1 MRITLPHSE
10 KFSTVFET
18 VTGQKLLH
26 PILGITTDS
35 RDVKEGDLYIALKG
49 ERVDGHSFLAS
60 VAKNGSSC
68 ALVSEPE
75 INLDFQQV
83 QVKDPQK
90 TIGQIANAWRKQF
103 NIPVIGITG
112 SNGKTST
119 KDLLVH
125 VLQSSYD
132 VHATQGN
139 FNTTIGLPLTLLQL
153 NDEHT
158 VSILEM
164 GASIPGEIEVLC
176 EIAEPTHGI
185 ITNIAPAHLEGFG
198 SIETIAHEKEALF
211 RSLGKGVSFV
221 NQADNRI
228 VGMDIE
234 GESITFGLTPD
245 CDFPADIHQEED
257 GSLTLILDAH
267 DIPTESQNLSFIKN
281 IIAVSAIAVTL
292 GVEWKNVINQI
303 QSFSPPTGRCQV
315 KQYNDV
321 TVIDDTYNA
330 NLISSLAALDYLK
343 AFSGNGRR
351 IFVFGDM
358 FELGPTS
365 TDQHRQIGEKCTE
378 LGLDGVFTLGENTIH
393 TDSAINNGIQHEHFE
408 NKNELIDSLK
418 KLIHSGDKILFK
430 GSRGMAMEKVIQGV
444 FPA

>member
-68 ALVSEPE
+68 ALISEPE

-198 SIETIAHEKEALF
+198 SIETIAREKEALF

>member
-35 RDVKEGDLYIALKG
+35 RDVKESDLYIALKG

-83 QVKDPQK
+83 QVKDPQEA
-90 TIGQIANAWRKQF
+90 IGQIANAWRKQF

-125 VLQSSYD
+125 VLKSSYD

-164 GASIPGEIEVLC
+164 GASKPGEIQVLC

-198 SIETIAHEKEALF
+198 SIETIAREKEALF
-211 RSLGKGVSFV
+211 RSLGKGISFV

-292 GVEWKNVINQI
+292 GVEWENVINQI

>member
-198 SIETIAHEKEALF
+198 SIETIAREKEALF

-245 CDFPADIHQEED
+245 CDFPADIHQEQD

>member
-68 ALVSEPE
+68 ALISEPE

-90 TIGQIANAWRKQF
+90 TIGQIANAWRRQF

-198 SIETIAHEKEALF
+198 SIETITHEKEALF

-245 CDFPADIHQEED
+245 CDFPADIHQEQD

>member
-68 ALVSEPE
+68 ALISEPE

-83 QVKDPQK
+83 QVKDPQE

-198 SIETIAHEKEALF
+198 SIETIAREKEALF
-211 RSLGKGVSFV
+211 RSLGKGISFV

-365 TDQHRQIGEKCTE
+365 KDQHRQIGEKCTE

>member
-68 ALVSEPE
+68 ALISEPE

-90 TIGQIANAWRKQF
+90 TIGQIANAWRRQF

-198 SIETIAHEKEALF
+198 SIETIAREKEALF
-211 RSLGKGVSFV
+211 RSLGKGISFV

>member
-198 SIETIAHEKEALF
+198 SIETIAREKEALF

>member
-198 SIETIAHEKEALF
+198 SIETITHEKEALF

-245 CDFPADIHQEED
+245 CDFPADIHQEQD

>member
-125 VLQSSYD
+125 VLKSSYD

-198 SIETIAHEKEALF
+198 SIETITHEKEALF

>member
-68 ALVSEPE
+68 ALISEPE

-83 QVKDPQK
+83 QVKDPQE
-90 TIGQIANAWRKQF
+90 TIGQIANAWRRQF

-198 SIETIAHEKEALF
+198 SIETIAREKEALF
-211 RSLGKGVSFV
+211 RSLGKGISFV

-365 TDQHRQIGEKCTE
+365 TDQHRQIGEKMHRIRIGWCFY
-378 LGLDGVFTLGENTIH
+378 LGREYNSYRFCN
-393 TDSAINNGIQHEHFE
+393 Q
-408 NKNELIDSLK
+408 
-418 KLIHSGDKILFK
+418 
-430 GSRGMAMEKVIQGV
+430 
-444 FPA
+444 

>member
-10 KFSTVFET
+10 NFSTVFET

-83 QVKDPQK
+83 QVKDPQE
-90 TIGQIANAWRKQF
+90 TIGQIANAWRRQF

-139 FNTTIGLPLTLLQL
+139 FNTTIGLPLTLPQL

-198 SIETIAHEKEALF
+198 SIETITHEKEALF

-228 VGMDIE
+228 VEMDIE

>member
-83 QVKDPQK
+83 QVKDPQEA
-90 TIGQIANAWRKQF
+90 IGQIANAWRKQF

-125 VLQSSYD
+125 VLKSSYD

-164 GASIPGEIEVLC
+164 GASIPGEIQVLC

-198 SIETIAHEKEALF
+198 SIETIAREKEALF
-211 RSLGKGVSFV
+211 RSLGKGISFV

-292 GVEWKNVINQI
+292 GVEWENVINQI

>member
-198 SIETIAHEKEALF
+198 SIETIAREKEALF
-211 RSLGKGVSFV
+211 RSLGKGISFV

>member
-68 ALVSEPE
+68 ALISEPE

-83 QVKDPQK
+83 QVKDPQE
-90 TIGQIANAWRKQF
+90 TIGQIANAWRRQF

>member
-228 VGMDIE
+228 FGMDIE

>member
-68 ALVSEPE
+68 ALISEPE

-90 TIGQIANAWRKQF
+90 TIGQIANAWRRQF

>member
-68 ALVSEPE
+68 ALISEPE

-83 QVKDPQK
+83 QVKDPQE
-90 TIGQIANAWRKQF
+90 TIGQIANAWRRQF

-198 SIETIAHEKEALF
+198 SIETIAREKEALF
-211 RSLGKGVSFV
+211 RSLGKGISFV

>member
-35 RDVKEGDLYIALKG
+35 RDVKESDLYIALKG

-83 QVKDPQK
+83 QVKDPQEA
-90 TIGQIANAWRKQF
+90 IGQIANAWRKQF

-125 VLQSSYD
+125 VLKSSYD

-164 GASIPGEIEVLC
+164 GASIPGEIQVLC

-198 SIETIAHEKEALF
+198 SIETIAREKEALF
-211 RSLGKGVSFV
+211 RSLGKGISFV

-292 GVEWKNVINQI
+292 GVEWENVINQI

>member
-83 QVKDPQK
+83 QVKDPQE
-90 TIGQIANAWRKQF
+90 TIGQIANAWRRQF

-198 SIETIAHEKEALF
+198 SIETIAREKEALF
-211 RSLGKGVSFV
+211 RSLGKGISFV

-245 CDFPADIHQEED
+245 CDFPADIHQEQD

>member
-1 MRITLPHSE
+1 
-10 KFSTVFET
+10 
-18 VTGQKLLH
+18 
-26 PILGITTDS
+26 
-35 RDVKEGDLYIALKG
+35 
-49 ERVDGHSFLAS
+49 
-60 VAKNGSSC
+60 
-68 ALVSEPE
+68 
-75 INLDFQQV
+75 
-83 QVKDPQK
+83 
-90 TIGQIANAWRKQF
+90 QF

-198 SIETIAHEKEALF
+198 SIETIAREKEALF
-211 RSLGKGVSFV
+211 RSLGKGISFV

>member
-198 SIETIAHEKEALF
+198 SIETITHEKEALF

>member
-68 ALVSEPE
+68 ALISEPE

-83 QVKDPQK
+83 QVKDPQE
-90 TIGQIANAWRKQF
+90 TIGQIANAWRRQF

-198 SIETIAHEKEALF
+198 SIETITHEKEALF
-211 RSLGKGVSFV
+211 RSLGKVVSFV

-228 VGMDIE
+228 VEMDIE

>member
-75 INLDFQQV
+75 TNLDFQQV
-83 QVKDPQK
+83 QVKDPQEA
-90 TIGQIANAWRKQF
+90 IGQIANAWRKQF

-125 VLQSSYD
+125 VLKSSYD

-164 GASIPGEIEVLC
+164 GASIPGEIQVLC

-198 SIETIAHEKEALF
+198 SIETIAREKEALF
-211 RSLGKGVSFV
+211 RSLGKGISFV

-292 GVEWKNVINQI
+292 GVEWENVINQI

>member
-1 MRITLPHSE
+1 
-10 KFSTVFET
+10 
-18 VTGQKLLH
+18 
-26 PILGITTDS
+26 
-35 RDVKEGDLYIALKG
+35 
-49 ERVDGHSFLAS
+49 
-60 VAKNGSSC
+60 
-68 ALVSEPE
+68 PE

-198 SIETIAHEKEALF
+198 SIETITHEKEALF

-228 VGMDIE
+228 VEMDIE

>member
-83 QVKDPQK
+83 QVKDPQEA
-90 TIGQIANAWRKQF
+90 IGQIANAWRKQF

-125 VLQSSYD
+125 VLKSSYD

-164 GASIPGEIEVLC
+164 GASKPGEIQVLC

-198 SIETIAHEKEALF
+198 SIETIAREKEALF
-211 RSLGKGVSFV
+211 RSLGKGISFV

-292 GVEWKNVINQI
+292 GVEWENVINQI